1 MPSAATATDLR
12 APALRVRWLIFGGV
26 FAAAFTAYLE
36 RRAIAV
42 AGAQMMPELGVT
54 EIELGYL
61 FNAFLIIYTVLQYP
75 GGLVAQRIGA
85 RRLTLACLVIST
97 LGTAA
102 TALMPSLATGLLLL
116 IALGAAQALVGIGQ
130 GPLFPSNAGL
140 VQAWFPPRR
149 WALLNG
155 LQVTGLSLGAAA
167 TPPIVAGIMAVYGW
181 RVALYATCVPALVLC
196 ALWWAYVRDTPRT
209 HPSVVAAE
217 LAEIE
222 PEPRTTIAPRVS
234 WAEVWLVLG
243 NRNVILLSLGYLL
256 MNYVFIFFNQ
266 WSFLYLVEERHLTLL
281 KSGWLASIPLL
292 VGAVSATIG
301 GLLCSAACTRFGA
314 RWGFR
319 LVPLVTLP
327 LSAALLLAAARLEDP
342 YVAVAALAGCFGCVQ
357 MTEAAFWGAT
367 FWVTR
372 ERASAA
378 TGILNMGGNI
388 GGVVGTQIVAQL
400 AHSQNWPGA
409 LATGV
414 GFALA
419 SAALWLFIDVERWP
433 LSTR

>member
-1 MPSAATATDLR
+1 MPSAAIATDFR
-12 APALRVRWLIFGGV
+12 APAVRVRWLIFGGI

-42 AGAQMMPELGVT
+42 AGAQMMPELGIT

-181 RVALYATCVPALVLC
+181 RVALYATCVPAMVLC
-196 ALWWAYVRDTPRT
+196 ALWWAYVRDTPRS

-234 WAEVWLVLG
+234 WAEVRLVLG
-243 NRNVILLSLGYLL
+243 NPNVILLSLGYLL

-292 VGAVSATIG
+292 VGATSATIG
-301 GLLCSAACTRFGA
+301 GLLCTAACTRLGA

-327 LSAALLLAAARLEDP
+327 LSAALLLAAARVGDP

-400 AHSQNWPGA
+400 AHSQNWP
-409 LATGV
+409 
-414 GFALA
+414 
-419 SAALWLFIDVERWP
+419 
-433 LSTR
+433 